1 MRKIIVSTVLLAS
14 ATFCVHAQKKS
25 AIGFSFNLTDYKTPT
40 AIKNT
45 SFADGVKGM
54 KLNNMSPGFSVVY
67 WQGLTQKLDLSV
79 RYNGGFDADFASTK
93 DLNDYFNEL
102 EASFHARL
110 FKDEAVVNP
119 FISAGIGG
127 GNYWKKGIQ
136 PYSPL
141 GVGIQINLMSETYI
155 HLQANYRLSFSKE
168 KVPNNLFY
176 SLGISQAINAP
187 KKAEP
192 KPIPEAAPV
201 PVDTD
206 RDKDGVLND
215 ADKCPDVAGLAKY
228 SGCPIPDTDGDAI
241 NDEEDKCPTVAG
253 LRKYNGCPIP
263 DTDGDGIND
272 EMDKCP
278 TVAGIAKYAGCPI
291 PDTDSDGVNDEQDK
305 CPAVAGP
312 ASNFGCPEIK
322 QEIVA
327 KVNKAAGSIYFAT
340 GSARLLA
347 KSNTSL
353 NAVAKTLS
361 DNPEL
366 KVHIDGHTDNTGTE
380 AKNQTLS
387 EQRANAVKAY
397 LVKKGVDEAR
407 LTAEGFGQTKPV
419 ADNKTATGRTK
430 NRRVELNLTNY

>member
-1 MRKIIVSTVLLAS
+1 MRKILVSAALLAS
-14 ATFCVHAQKKS
+14 GAVCSYGQKKS
-25 AIGFSFNLTDYKTPT
+25 AIGFSFNMTDFKTPL

-45 SFADGVKGM
+45 SFSDGIKGAKFNEM
-54 KLNNMSPGFSVVY
+54 IPGFSLVY

-79 RYNGGFDADFASTK
+79 RYNGGFDPSFTSTK
-93 DLNDYFNEL
+93 ELHNYYNEL

-110 FKDEAVVNP
+110 FKDAAPVNP
-119 FISAGIGG
+119 FISAGIAA
-127 GNYWKKGIQ
+127 GNYWTKGIQ

-141 GVGIQINLMSETYI
+141 GVGIQFNLLSETYI
-155 HLQANYRLSFSKE
+155 HLQANYRLSFDQDKL
-168 KVPNNLFY
+168 PNNLFF
-176 SLGISQAINAP
+176 SLGVSQALNTP
-187 KKAEP
+187 KKEEP

-215 ADKCPDVAGLAKY
+215 MDKCPDVSGLA
-228 SGCPIPDTDGDAI
+228 
-241 NDEEDKCPTVAG
+241 
-253 LRKYNGCPIP
+253 KYNGCPIP

-272 EMDKCP
+272 ELDKCP
-278 TVAGIAKYAGCPI
+278 AVAGLAKYNGCPI
-291 PDTDSDGVNDEQDK
+291 PDTDGDGINDELDKCPAVAGIAKYGGCPIPDTDGDGVNDEEDK

-322 QEIVA
+322 KEIVA
-327 KVNKAAGSIYFAT
+327 KINKAAGSIYFAT
-340 GSARLLA
+340 GSAKLLA
-347 KSNTSL
+347 KSNASL

-361 DNPEL
+361 ENPEL

-397 LVKKGVDEAR
+397 LVKKGVDESR
-407 LTAEGFGQTKPV
+407 LEAQGFGQSKPI
-419 ADNKTATGRTK
+419 ADNKTAAGRTK